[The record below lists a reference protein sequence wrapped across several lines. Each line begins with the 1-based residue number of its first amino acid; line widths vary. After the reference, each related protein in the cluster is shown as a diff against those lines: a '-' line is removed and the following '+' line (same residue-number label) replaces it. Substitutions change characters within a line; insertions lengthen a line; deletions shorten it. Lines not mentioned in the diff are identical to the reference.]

1 MVEQGM
7 IALLIMLLLTVLV
20 LYGRSVGTTLVKS
33 VREVGIYLLVLLSI
47 VGLAVLFFTTNI
59 NP

>member
-1 MVEQGM
+1 M

-20 LYGRSVGTTLVKS
+20 LCGRSVGTTLVKS

-59 NP
+59 NL